1 MPEQPSLLESEWPEL
16 AEALEPRKSSGPE
29 DYFASQCKG
38 YGLPYFER
46 QLRFAKGI
54 GRQWRFDFAFPD
66 HRVAVEID
74 GVAVRRLAGQLVVMG
89 RHASI
94 AGIRGDHEKCNTAIL
109 LGWHVLHFLQTDVKP
124 KIALEMTMRVLTTK
138 GWRNDR
144 RNG

>member
-1 MPEQPSLLESEWPEL
+1 MPRQAPLLESEWPEL

-29 DYFASQCKG
+29 DYFASQCTNYK
-38 YGLPYFER
+38 LPYFER
-46 QLRFAKGI
+46 QLRFAKAL

-74 GVAVRRLAGQLVVMG
+74 GVAVRRVGGQLVVLG

-94 AGIRGDHEKCNTAIL
+94 QGIRGDYEKLNTAAM
-109 LGWHVLHFLQTDVKP
+109 LGWTCLRFLQTDVKP
-124 KIALEMTMRVLTTK
+124 KIAIEMTMRVLTAK

-144 RNG
+144 RAD